1 MGGHLDLHFS
11 VCTYVPKSCGCNS
24 SYTPWWIS
32 FIPTHSDQHEIKMT
46 VTIGFCDAASFT
58 QSYGTFVIF
67 FRYSITCD
75 ENMSE
80 KHVRK
85 DTSMKIPTTKT
96 QCQNFYKFHHY
107 LHSIRWCAFM
117 WENLKWILYITIVLG
132 IQTHFYF
139 NEWVELTRWY
149 FKGTHCQYEQCH

>member
-1 MGGHLDLHFS
+1 MPDEIVGGHLDLRFS

-32 FIPTHSDQHEIKMT
+32 FIPTHSDQHFAMLH
-46 VTIGFCDAASFT
+46 VLHRVMGLLSF
-58 QSYGTFVIF
+58 FL
-67 FRYSITCD
+67 RYSITCD

-117 WENLKWILYITIVLG
+117 WENFKWILYITIVLG

-139 NEWVELTRWY
+139 NEWVELTSWY
-149 FKGTHCQYEQCH
+149 FKGTHCQYEQCHR